1 MTGKIR
7 LIILSV
13 WLPWALNQVKK
24 VPKAA
29 RSGIKLHVSRNY
41 PNPELGKGISE
52 AIEQCRGMSAPL
64 ASSVAKLAKE
74 PLAEV
79 LEERVKERKQ
89 KGISGGVS
97 QLCEEW
103 PQQTASVLM

>member
-1 MTGKIR
+1 
-7 LIILSV
+7 
-13 WLPWALNQVKK
+13 
-24 VPKAA
+24 
-29 RSGIKLHVSRNY
+29 
-41 PNPELGKGISE
+41 
-52 AIEQCRGMSAPL
+52 MSAPL